1 MGTKPGDEEA
11 REEAE
16 FLERLRAAGVKLA
29 KEPLQFPSER
39 IKQRPKW
46 LAFLIRTFRLDRDSL
61 PRELQR
67 KPVTERPE
75 QE

>member
-1 MGTKPGDEEA
+1 MQTDVNADEA

-29 KEPLQFPSER
+29 EEPLQFPSER

-46 LAFLIRTFRLDRDSL
+46 LACLVRTLRLDR
-61 PRELQR
+61 E
-67 KPVTERPE
+67 
-75 QE
+75 

>member
-1 MGTKPGDEEA
+1 MATDLDTDEA

-29 KEPLQFPSER
+29 ERPLQFPSER

-46 LAFLIRTFRLDRDSL
+46 LAFLVRTLRLDRD
-61 PRELQR
+61 
-67 KPVTERPE
+67 
-75 QE
+75 

>member
-1 MGTKPGDEEA
+1 MATEPDEEEA

-29 KEPLQFPSER
+29 EEPLQFPSER

-46 LAFLIRTFRLDRDSL
+46 FAFLIRSLRLN
-61 PRELQR
+61 E
-67 KPVTERPE
+67 E
-75 QE
+75 